1 MDNNE
6 SSLDYI
12 NLYTNAVLNVIFN
25 VFFFFNEEG
34 AHTGQSAQGPEIII
48 QPLLEPLVLPQGTLA

>member
-25 VFFFFNEEG
+25 VFFFF
-34 AHTGQSAQGPEIII
+34 
-48 QPLLEPLVLPQGTLA
+48 